1 MTSYN
6 DSISNMINKSTERD
20 TEQNTGP
27 VSETYGENSINFSQ
41 EINLS
46 KDQVPLSMESLGFT
60 RQSESYSNSVSEKVN
75 LTIQDLITAA
85 YYLEELNKQLSSDGY
100 EVTYQDG
107 DFQIT
112 RHLVA
117 GGDEII
123 RGSAL
128 IEKFLIVKGFLK
140 TQGLSTDGE
149 IEAVG
154 KIKSSTGIE
163 TTGSVTSSSADILND
178 VHVGND
184 LHVDGFIYGKGIGGS
199 GSSPDLG
206 VYGSLEEL
214 QAAHP
219 NPKNGDYAHI
229 VEANGLAKYRFNGAN
244 WVFVGY
250 NNTEIEIITKNDHT
264 TIPSDTNVFSALK
277 LLAMI
282 LRKDREDETNFL
294 LKFLGG
300 IEVGDFLDSMITGK
314 GTGIFPDGRIQTD
327 RLEVRGSMTVM
338 DLIINEIHAMA
349 GDWSLS
355 DCGTID
361 KVEFVSDSTYKLWIR
376 KETETDWTSLDEE
389 DVLYSIVNNLKI
401 GGTDYYTSWMR
412 VVTKNVNDNTLT
424 VVLWPDSEV
433 PGGRNY
439 PPAAGYNVT
448 RRGNSRIPGEGEP
461 ANERTQSW
469 LLSSREGRIMF
480 LQNVY
485 KPILEDY
492 NFALTIG
499 KIPKLKALEHIPVS
513 EGELGIVAQTII
525 AQNFYQ
531 FDYNGNVV
539 SKRVPRGAWSLEV
552 AQGAYPYRYITKE
565 YESENGTE
573 YTQLEQHTVEHYGCT
588 WGCIVDQTQD
598 EPMWNSPG
606 WVMIQGDQNYHLEFE
621 SSNGWQFF
629 LNQVNTD
636 VSAIVSYGNRD
647 ITNVLMA
654 STGVEVEWLRDT
666 GNVPAD
672 NSWKPTYVND
682 QKNVI
687 HLSVSDMGSGWGQEY
702 RKVSFICKVFIPV
715 GEDFEKVENRI
726 NIKI

>member
-6 DSISNMINKSTERD
+6 DSISSVINQSSDRD
-20 TEQNTGP
+20 TKHRTESISVP
-27 VSETYGENSINFSQ
+27 YGENSNNFHEDINQSA
-41 EINLS
+41 E
-46 KDQVPLSMESLGFT
+46 KTPVSMESLGFNH
-60 RQSESYSNSVSEKVN
+60 QSASYSDSVSEKVN

-85 YYLEELNKQLSSDGY
+85 FYLEELNKQLSSDGY

-140 TQGLSTDGE
+140 TQGISTEGE

-184 LHVDGFIYGKGIGGS
+184 LHVDGFIYGKGIGDS

-214 QAAHP
+214 QTAHP

-314 GTGIFPDGRIQTD
+314 GTGIFPNGRIQTD
-327 RLEVRGSMTVM
+327 RIEVRGSAVFKEVIM
-338 DLIINEIHAMA
+338 NR
-349 GDWSLS
+349 WSAQEGNVTFS
-355 DCGTID
+355 EAGTI
-361 KVEFVSDSTYKLWIR
+361 E
-376 KETETDWTSLDEE
+376 
-389 DVLYSIVNNLKI
+389 
-401 GGTDYYTSWMR
+401 R
-412 VVTKNVNDNTLT
+412 VD
-424 VVLWPDSEV
+424 
-433 PGGRNY
+433 
-439 PPAAGYNVT
+439 
-448 RRGNSRIPGEGEP
+448 
-461 ANERTQSW
+461 
-469 LLSSREGRIMF
+469 
-480 LQNVY
+480 
-485 KPILEDY
+485 
-492 NFALTIG
+492 
-499 KIPKLKALEHIPVS
+499 
-513 EGELGIVAQTII
+513 
-525 AQNFYQ
+525 
-531 FDYNGNVV
+531 
-539 SKRVPRGAWSLEV
+539 
-552 AQGAYPYRYITKE
+552 
-565 YESENGTE
+565 
-573 YTQLEQHTVEHYGCT
+573 
-588 WGCIVDQTQD
+588 
-598 EPMWNSPG
+598 
-606 WVMIQGDQNYHLEFE
+606 
-621 SSNGWQFF
+621 
-629 LNQVNTD
+629 
-636 VSAIVSYGNRD
+636 
-647 ITNVLMA
+647 LM
-654 STGVEVEWLRDT
+654 
-666 GNVPAD
+666 
-672 NSWKPTYVND
+672 
-682 QKNVI
+682 
-687 HLSVSDMGSGWGQEY
+687 
-702 RKVSFICKVFIPV
+702 
-715 GEDFEKVENRI
+715 
-726 NIKI
+726 